1 MQLLPLQD
9 LQSVQRRCAYLL
21 GELDL
26 QPNFQKGGG
35 GGSLTGSQF
44 LDGCC
49 WERGGDIFL
58 GDCSFYIRN
67 KLKSEI
73 FNDKFWG
80 VH

>member
-35 GGSLTGSQF
+35 GEAWQDLNF
-44 LDGCC
+44 
-49 WERGGDIFL
+49 
-58 GDCSFYIRN
+58 
-67 KLKSEI
+67 
-73 FNDKFWG
+73 
-80 VH
+80 